1 VIDIRLVFPAL
12 SAWGAAGLSLWLL
25 TSIDDVATRHD
36 AAVGMSV
43 VAVIAIVVALVVCWR
58 RAGVLVALAGGL
70 VALVSVGV
78 HVAAWSAPALQA
90 SMGSDVVVRGHIDAP
105 ARSVIGVTYLPMR
118 SFLVLSDH
126 AVHIDVPIT
135 VAIPEGQDGFTAIA
149 VGTPVEVTGRLR
161 PAGNSLRTA
170 GYLDATAADIQ
181 PTGQAPVIDRLAER
195 VRSGLRSSL
204 PQNPASGAAL
214 VAGLAIG
221 DETSMSPRLI
231 DAMRESGLAHLTAV
245 SGGNVAIVVGVI
257 LGLAWLLRLALA
269 VRIAVALVALG
280 FYVVL
285 VHPQPSVLRAGVM
298 GAVVVL
304 SLLVGGRRPGPS
316 VLAVAVIVLVV
327 TVPSLALSWG
337 FALSVAATAGIV
349 MWAPRLRRWIENSAV
364 GGRLP
369 AAVTVGASVTLAA
382 QVATAPVLIA
392 MGVSVGLAA
401 VPANLLAMP
410 VVPLVTIAGL
420 VAAVVYS
427 LPALSA
433 VTEPVAEFIA
443 WGGAWAGEW
452 IAQVAFAAGS
462 VRILRF
468 SGSAIT
474 AVIAVAV
481 IAGAL
486 IAWRTG
492 LRALVIACAC
502 VLAFTGVLWSVFP
515 PSGRSWPPPDW
526 VMAQCDV
533 GQGDGFVIATDS
545 PGEAVVVDTGRSAR
559 DIDSCLTD
567 LGVDRV
573 ALIVLTH
580 FHADHVAGLAG
591 ILQGRDV
598 AAVAATGWAEPEA
611 QYLGVQRVLRERGM
625 EMRVIGAGARFTL
638 GGGDYRVLWPRRF
651 ITSGVLSSGSIAN
664 NASVV
669 LDVRAHGLRVLLTGD
684 IEPPAQAA
692 ILAESG
698 GFDLVKIPHH
708 GSVHQ
713 HPEFARW
720 ADADAAVVSVGAENE
735 FGHPA
740 PATVQAWRESGAAVL
755 RTDLHGDIA
764 IVRGESA
771 GGGWAMVP
779 RNGPI
784 E

>member
-1 VIDIRLVFPAL
+1 M
-12 SAWGAAGLSLWLL
+12 
-25 TSIDDVATRHD
+25 HD
-36 AAVGMSV
+36 
-43 VAVIAIVVALVVCWR
+43 
-58 RAGVLVALAGGL
+58 
-70 VALVSVGV
+70 
-78 HVAAWSAPALQA
+78 
-90 SMGSDVVVRGHIDAP
+90 
-105 ARSVIGVTYLPMR
+105 
-118 SFLVLSDH
+118 
-126 AVHIDVPIT
+126 
-135 VAIPEGQDGFTAIA
+135 
-149 VGTPVEVTGRLR
+149 
-161 PAGNSLRTA
+161 
-170 GYLDATAADIQ
+170 
-181 PTGQAPVIDRLAER
+181 
-195 VRSGLRSSL
+195 SSL
-204 PQNPASGAAL
+204 PANPASGAAL

-221 DETSMSPRLI
+221 DETFMSPQLI

-257 LGLAWLLRLALA
+257 LGLAWLLGLPLAA
-269 VRIAVALVALG
+269 RIAVALTALG

-349 MWAPRLRRWIENSAV
+349 MWAPRLRRRIENSAV

-369 AAVTVGASVTLAA
+369 AAVAIGASVTLAA

-420 VAAVVYS
+420 AAAVVYS
-427 LPALSA
+427 LPAVSA

-452 IAQVAFAAGS
+452 IAQVAFVAGS

-468 SGSAIT
+468 SGSAVT
-474 AVIAVAV
+474 AVVVVAV

-486 IAWRTG
+486 LAWRQG
-492 LRALVIACAC
+492 LRALVIAFAC
-502 VLAFTGVLWSVFP
+502 VLAIAGVLWSVFP
-515 PSGRSWPPPDW
+515 PSGRSWPPSDW

-533 GQGDGFVIATDS
+533 GQGDGFVIATDA
-545 PGEAVVVDTGRSAR
+545 PGEAVVIDTGRSAR
-559 DIDSCLTD
+559 DIDSCLTH

-573 ALIVLTH
+573 ALVVLTH

-591 ILQGRDV
+591 ILQGRDI
-598 AAVAATGWAEPEA
+598 AAVAATGWTEPEA
-611 QYLGVQRVLRERGM
+611 QYLGVQRVLRERGI
-625 EMRVIGAGARFTL
+625 ELRVIGAGARFTI

-651 ITSGVLSSGSIAN
+651 ITSGALSSGSIAN

-669 LDVRAHGLRVLLTGD
+669 LDIRAHGLRVLLTGD

-692 ILAESG
+692 ILAERG

-713 HPEFARW
+713 HPHFAEW
-720 ADADAAVVSVGAENE
+720 ADADAAVVSVGANNE

-740 PATVQAWRESGAAVL
+740 PATVQAWLESGAAVL

-771 GGGWAMVP
+771 GGGWAMFP
-779 RNGPI
+779 RNGPS